1 MLQSGTNYWLVS
13 PAQIGYS
20 WLGQYNI
27 RNCSGRKESW
37 VQREGSGNN
46 CEEQDV
52 WTLWLLISLTATHQE
67 RNRLTRNQSMWVSK
81 LNTEDRDQL
90 FSVFLL
96 DLQKA
101 YYKVLIGGY
110 CYHCS
115 HFLDEETEA
124 QVVMSARLLNSSPP
138 KKKSSTRQSLQSTVV
153 ISKNKNKQKKT
164 LFSVLKIK

>member
-1 MLQSGTNYWLVS
+1 MLQSGTNYWPVS

-67 RNRLTRNQSMWVSK
+67 RNRLTRNQSMWVS
-81 LNTEDRDQL
+81 NTEDRDQL

-101 YYKVLIGGY
+101 FYKVLIGGY

-138 KKKSSTRQSLQSTVV
+138 KKKQHKAEPTVHCCHFQ
-153 ISKNKNKQKKT
+153 KQKQKKP
-164 LFSVLKIK
+164 FFQF

>member
-1 MLQSGTNYWLVS
+1 
-13 PAQIGYS
+13 
-20 WLGQYNI
+20 
-27 RNCSGRKESW
+27 
-37 VQREGSGNN
+37 
-46 CEEQDV
+46 
-52 WTLWLLISLTATHQE
+52 
-67 RNRLTRNQSMWVSK
+67 MWVSK

-138 KKKSSTRQSLQSTVV
+138 KKKAAQGRAYSPLLSFPKTKT
-153 ISKNKNKQKKT
+153 NKKKTKKTKQKDILCANKE
-164 LFSVLKIK
+164 LI